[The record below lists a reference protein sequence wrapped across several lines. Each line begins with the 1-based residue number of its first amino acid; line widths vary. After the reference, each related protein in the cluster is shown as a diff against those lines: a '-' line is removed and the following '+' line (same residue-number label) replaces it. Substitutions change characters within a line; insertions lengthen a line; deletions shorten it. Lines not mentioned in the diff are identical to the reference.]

1 MKRKTKSPEWTI
13 LDAKNKN
20 KNPNKKSNPQEWE
33 SKLDIPI
40 MTVMEITQM

>member
-1 MKRKTKSPEWTI
+1 MKPKKKSPEWMI

-20 KNPNKKSNPQEWE
+20 NNPNKKSKPQEWA

-40 MTVMEITQM
+40 MTVVEIIQM